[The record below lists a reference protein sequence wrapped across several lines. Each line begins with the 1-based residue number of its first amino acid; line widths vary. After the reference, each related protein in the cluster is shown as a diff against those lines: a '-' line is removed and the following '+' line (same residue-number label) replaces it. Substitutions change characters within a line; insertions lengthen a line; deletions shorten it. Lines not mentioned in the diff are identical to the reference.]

1 MVFLN
6 HKQFILKHTQIIY
19 RSRKNQRA
27 LGITYRASV
36 DQTTQKTSASDMK
49 NLSCTS
55 ALIEGSPVD
64 RKAINDQFSFHNQG
78 SSHFDK
84 VTTNHP
90 WRPNKESSQAIAD
103 FSSKLDQSKISS
115 IRDFFGGVSSLK
127 VSFRFFISW

>member
-1 MVFLN
+1 M
-6 HKQFILKHTQIIY
+6 
-19 RSRKNQRA
+19 
-27 LGITYRASV
+27 GITYRASV
-36 DQTTQKTSASDMK
+36 DQTIQKTSASDMK

-90 WRPNKESSQAIAD
+90 WRPNKESS
-103 FSSKLDQSKISS
+103 
-115 IRDFFGGVSSLK
+115 
-127 VSFRFFISW
+127 